1 MSKLLKNFIFY
12 ILTTPGKNVI
22 NMSMINK
29 SLYRL
34 DIIFESCHPAI
45 KLFCLIVHLQYYRP
59 LSKIKSGKTNSP
71 KINKSSGLIS

>member
-34 DIIFESCHPAI
+34 DIIFESCHPTI

-59 LSKIKSGKTNSP
+59 PIQDKIRKNQFP
-71 KINKSSGLIS
+71 QDQ

>member
-34 DIIFESCHPAI
+34 DIIFESCHPDI

-59 LSKIKSGKTNSP
+59 PIQDKIRKNQFP
-71 KINKSSGLIS
+71 QDQ

>member
-12 ILTTPGKNVI
+12 ILTTPGKNII

-45 KLFCLIVHLQYYRP
+45 KLFFLIVHLQYYRP
-59 LSKIKSGKTNSP
+59 PIQDKIRKNQFP
-71 KINKSSGLIS
+71 QDQ